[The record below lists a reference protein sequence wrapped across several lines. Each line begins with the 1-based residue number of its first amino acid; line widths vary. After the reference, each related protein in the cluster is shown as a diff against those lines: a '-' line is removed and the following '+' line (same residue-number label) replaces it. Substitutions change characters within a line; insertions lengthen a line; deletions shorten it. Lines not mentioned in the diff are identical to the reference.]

1 MGRPGRHVARFR
13 ARTAVA
19 IPQGVF
25 PAMDQ
30 AVVAADRALPHDV
43 SRCRVKF
50 GHDVAEA
57 ASAARTP
64 PAGDVGVPIT
74 VRQAIGDPRDDR
86 SEKEGEVEHRR
97 RQAIGE
103 IARLLVEVMAHV
115 DDPARWFHDLVTLE

>member
-1 MGRPGRHVARFR
+1 MGCRGRHVARLGAR
-13 ARTAVA
+13 AALA

-25 PAMDQ
+25 PSVDQ
-30 AVVAADRALPHDV
+30 TVVAADRALPHDV
-43 SRCRVKF
+43 PRCRVKF

-74 VRQAIGDPRDDR
+74 VRQVVGDPRDDR
-86 SEKEGEVEHRR
+86 SEKEGEVKHRR

-103 IARLLVEVMAHV
+103 IARLLIEVMPHV
-115 DDPARWFHDLVTLE
+115 DDPARWFHDVVTLE

>member
-1 MGRPGRHVARFR
+1 MGRPGRHVARLR
-13 ARTAVA
+13 ARAAVA

-25 PAMDQ
+25 PAVDQ
-30 AVVAADRALPHDV
+30 PVVAADRALPHDV
-43 SRCRVKF
+43 PRCRITF

-74 VRQAIGDPRDDR
+74 VRQVIGDPRDDR

-103 IARLLVEVMAHV
+103 IARLLVEVMPHV
-115 DDPARWFHDLVTLE
+115 DDPARWFHDVVNLE